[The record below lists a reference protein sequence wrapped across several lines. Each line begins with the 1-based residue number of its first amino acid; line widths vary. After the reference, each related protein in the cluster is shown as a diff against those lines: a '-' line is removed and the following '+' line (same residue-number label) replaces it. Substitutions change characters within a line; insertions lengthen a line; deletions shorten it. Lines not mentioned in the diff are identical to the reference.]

1 MKDENCNK
9 VLSMVVAGI
18 ILKNVKWFNKIFMDS
33 TALELK
39 CFGHPMCFTITD
51 PKWLLSN
58 SFAAAAKIMLKH
70 FS

>member
-9 VLSMVVAGI
+9 VLSMVVAGVI
-18 ILKNVKWFNKIFMDS
+18 FKSVKRFNKIFMDS

-39 CFGHPMCFTITD
+39 CFGHPMCFTVTD

-58 SFAAAAKIMLKH
+58 SFAAAANRKLKH

>member
-1 MKDENCNK
+1 
-9 VLSMVVAGI
+9 MVVAGI

-51 PKWLLSN
+51 PSGFFQTVLQQLPK
-58 SFAAAAKIMLKH
+58 
-70 FS
+70 

>member
-9 VLSMVVAGI
+9 VLSMVVAGMI
-18 ILKNVKWFNKIFMDS
+18 FKSVKRFNKIFMDS

-39 CFGHPMCFTITD
+39 CFGHPMCFTVTD
-51 PKWLLSN
+51 PKWRLSN
-58 SFAAAAKIMLKH
+58 SFAAAANRKLKH